1 MKEKLKKN
9 NRDFIRKVPKYT
21 SNRAITLTSLIIYVT
36 MMFVVLAAITRLI
49 VHFRSN
55 MVEVADVNFETQFE
69 KLNLYLLDETKTTG
83 NEIINI
89 SEDEKEITFSS
100 KNKYSYNS
108 ETKEIYLN
116 DNVKICEQVENCSF
130 SDSITDNSKI
140 KLEVTLKVGDTEKTV
155 NYIMIREDE
164 RGPLYTKKLLVEKE
178 VLTTNAVY
186 VEKGKT
192 AVIPKGFK
200 ISDKKEEQSI
210 TNGLVIKDEEG
221 NEYVWVPVEDG
232 KLDRTEW
239 SNNEPTGTISSDYTE
254 TLTEDEDLVNSV
266 KINKGFYIGRYEAGS
281 ITPRTGADATTKV
294 LVKKGLY
301 PYNYVSQTNAISKIA
316 EMYTNKE
323 TYGVEAILPYG
334 AMWDETLRF
343 VKDDEHNV
351 TDSTK
356 WGNYYGTT
364 FKFTGEY
371 CEEPLADTLTYTEGT
386 NIDKPEDKK
395 WLLTTGASE
404 RNKAKNIYDLAG
416 NVWEWTQAFLTTEY
430 RAVCGGYFGSYGNSI
445 PAAKRVKVD
454 PNGGRGS
461 VLGFRPALY
470 IK

>member
-1 MKEKLKKN
+1 MKHIFLFKNKYEQNGITIIALIITIIVMLILVGVTISISLQGGLFGYAKNAKNDTKTAIEQEQALTDEKVIINGKEYDSIDDYVN
-9 NRDFIRKVPKYT
+9 NRPQYSD
-21 SNRAITLTSLIIYVT
+21 N
-36 MMFVVLAAITRLI
+36 
-49 VHFRSN
+49 
-55 MVEVADVNFETQFE
+55 
-69 KLNLYLLDETKTTG
+69 LLDETTG
-83 NEIINI
+83 VLKENAKYT
-89 SEDEKEITFSS
+89 SDEKIA
-100 KNKYSYNS
+100 
-108 ETKEIYLN
+108 I
-116 DNVKICEQVENCSF
+116 V
-130 SDSITDNSKI
+130 
-140 KLEVTLKVGDTEKTV
+140 
-155 NYIMIREDE
+155 
-164 RGPLYTKKLLVEKE
+164 
-178 VLTTNAVY
+178 
-186 VEKGKT
+186 
-192 AVIPKGFK
+192 PKGFV
-200 ISDKKEEQSI
+200 IVADENGKKSI
-210 TNGLVIKDEEG
+210 AEGLVITDKVDSTGKSIG

-232 KLDRTEW
+232 TLDRTEW
-239 SNNEPTGTISSDYTE
+239 EDNEPTGTISSDYTE
-254 TLTEDEDLVNSV
+254 DLPSDLINSV
-266 KINKGFYIGRYEAGS
+266 KIYKGFYIGRYEAGS
-281 ITPRTGADATTKV
+281 NSVRTKAGADNLTEV
-294 LVKKGLY
+294 LIKKGLY
-301 PYNYVSQTNAISKIA
+301 PYNFVGQTNAINKIA

-334 AMWDETLRF
+334 AMYDETLRF

-371 CEEPLADTLTYTEGT
+371 CEEPMADTLTYTEGT

-445 PAAKRVKVD
+445 PAAKRIKVD